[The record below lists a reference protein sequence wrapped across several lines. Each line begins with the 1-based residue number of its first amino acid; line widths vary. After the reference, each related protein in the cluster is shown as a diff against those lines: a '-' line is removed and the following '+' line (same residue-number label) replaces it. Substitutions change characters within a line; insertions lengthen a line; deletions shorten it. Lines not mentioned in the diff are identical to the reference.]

1 MIKLCEILNFNNITQ
16 VAVAKYGNTQLQF
29 VADKNVL
36 SSAVYIKKT
45 LSGYEIVSKEEY
57 LKSLKTPKKNNKIDF
72 TRSAENISKEEVV

>member
-1 MIKLCEILNFNNITQ
+1 MIKLCEILNFNKITQ
-16 VAVAKYGNTQLQF
+16 VAVAKYGNTQIQF